1 MQKAFYAAEVQL
13 KPEHAVSL
21 ARHVEKAVGQVVI
34 ARGAAIIRPIL
45 FGHNGRGVRGG
56 NDRAVH
62 AGAEVARRVHNLIVG
77 NKRTDKVVHRVVI
90 RALLLVRLVG
100 NVEICIPRYPRL
112 FQKLVELRQ
121 ERRQK
126 RLVLLA
132 QRRSVPA
139 ENALAAVFRFRH
151 DFRAS
156 LRAPLRGKVRHL
168 VVLNLVRGGKVHKP
182 FKLGKVERKLA
193 VLPCYAHELDGSALA
208 SHLGVKRRREQRN
221 VQHVHSV
228 SDRRVQKRTENA
240 VELVAE
246 RLNAVVVYNRIVVE
260 PISVNQLVFVG
271 LRRQNFERVIRRKGF
286 AAPLVFHGDF
296 DVVLPR
302 LQRGA
307 VDGKPQRG
315 IRFRAEHQIAAV
327 ERSQKLGVQPRA
339 EPRVYDVIVGVGV

>member
-1 MQKAFYAAEVQL
+1 M
-13 KPEHAVSL
+13 
-21 ARHVEKAVGQVVI
+21 
-34 ARGAAIIRPIL
+34 
-45 FGHNGRGVRGG
+45 
-56 NDRAVH
+56 
-62 AGAEVARRVHNLIVG
+62 
-77 NKRTDKVVHRVVI
+77 
-90 RALLLVRLVG
+90 
-100 NVEICIPRYPRL
+100 EICILRYPRL

-139 ENALAAVFRFRH
+139 ENALAAVFRFSH

-182 FKLGKVERKLA
+182 FKLGKVERILA

-246 RLNAVVVYNRIVVE
+246 RLNAVVVDNRIVVE

-286 AAPLVFHGDF
+286 SAPLVFHGDF

-307 VDGKPQRG
+307 VDGEPQRG
-315 IRFRAEHQIAAV
+315 IRFRAEHQISAV